1 MGWQAYRPGEPHYN
15 QYRDPSV
22 KAEAAAAKVA
32 GMNYLVFTA
41 KHHDGYPNFRT
52 DNVRHSFYTDFAP

>member
-1 MGWQAYRPGEPHYN
+1 
-15 QYRDPSV
+15 
-22 KAEAAAAKVA
+22 
-32 GMNYLVFTA
+32 MNYLVFTA